1 MLSEDFNLH
10 PWCFNILINYSFLY
24 NKDFLMFNES
34 NYTSTILHQNNK
46 NLNLMDSNALKKEH
60 I

>member
-1 MLSEDFNLH
+1 MH

-34 NYTSTILHQNNK
+34 NYTSNILHQNNK
-46 NLNLMDSNALKKEH
+46 NLNHMDSNALKKEH

>member
-1 MLSEDFNLH
+1 MKTLH
-10 PWCFNILINYSFLY
+10 PWCFNIVNYIFLY

-34 NYTSTILHQNNK
+34 NFTFNILHQNNK
-46 NLNLMDSNALKKEH
+46 NLNHMDSNALKKEH

>member
-1 MLSEDFNLH
+1 MKTLH
-10 PWCFNILINYSFLY
+10 PWCFNIVNYFFLY

-34 NYTSTILHQNNK
+34 NFTFNILHQNNK
-46 NLNLMDSNALKKEH
+46 NLNHMDSNTLKKEH